1 MSPLQKKTIRYL
13 IALFIIIS
21 LNFLIPRVMPGD
33 PLANLLGENFIL
45 SQSTVDELRS
55 RLGLDK
61 PLPAQFF
68 DYWKSVLRLDLGYSY
83 HFNQRVLTIIL
94 ARMKWTLLL
103 LIPSIILG
111 AVAGTFLGALSGW
124 RRNNMPNKLTTAF
137 FLSIYS
143 TPPYFLGIICLFLF
157 SFKLALFPLK
167 GFYGTGGIGDILLHL
182 FLPILVMSAFSASRN
197 YMLMRGSVIQEK
209 GKLYAVYARAK
220 GLHGDRILFRHVF
233 KNASLP
239 VITLVALDFG
249 FLLSGALFVE
259 IVFSLNGMGTLIYD
273 ALLSRDYPVLQG
285 SLLII
290 AGMVVAANYVVDVI
304 YRIVDPRVKEDT

>member
-1 MSPLQKKTIRYL
+1 MSPFQKKIIRYL

-21 LNFLIPRVMPGD
+21 LNFLIPRIMPGD
-33 PLANLLGENFIL
+33 PMANLLGENFIL
-45 SQSTVDELRS
+45 SKSTVEELRS
-55 RLGLDK
+55 QLGLDQAL
-61 PLPAQFF
+61 PLQFF
-68 DYWKSVLRLDLGYSY
+68 GYWKSVLHLDLGYSY
-83 HFNQRVLTIIL
+83 HFNQRVQTIL
-94 ARMKWTLLL
+94 WARLKWTLALL
-103 LIPSIILG
+103 MPSILLG

-124 RRNNMPNKLTTAF
+124 RRNNTLNKLTTAF
-137 FLSIYS
+137 FLSVYS
-143 TPPYFLGIICLFLF
+143 TPPYFLGIVCLFLF

-167 GFYGTGGIGDILLHL
+167 GFYETGGIGEILTHL

-197 YMLMRGSVIQEK
+197 YMIMRGSVLQEK

-220 GLHGDRILFRHVF
+220 GLSGNQILFRHIF
-233 KNASLP
+233 KNSSLP
-239 VITLVALDFG
+239 VITLIALDFG

-290 AGMVVAANYVVDVI
+290 TVMVVAANFLVDIV
-304 YRIVDPRVKEDT
+304 YRILDPRVRESR